1 MPSQTNKY
9 TTNGITYRLN
19 ENGVNGANEAIVE
32 KVEPSAIQNNTLTI
46 PAEITN
52 GDKEYPVTTLAENA
66 ICNEINGP
74 DADNLKNLEEISF
87 EGPITLK
94 SRAISNCYNLKTL
107 RFEAEVKLVE
117 DYAIYFL
124 DDHPLQNKIQIFGG
138 RNTKRAFVDID
149 QNNKE
154 IIKGNVICYN
164 GTPPNQIEIDFQ
176 DMIKENEN
184 FCYVEDGD
192 EIIIKRI
199 KNKSKVVTI
208 PEKIEGKKVTV
219 ESYIANSDSNSLLE
233 EIVFPKTIDKIPRY
247 TLYECANLKKI
258 TITNPNCDI
267 DNEFI
272 ELDNNTQHID
282 LIAPTGSKAQTF
294 ADNQSIFEFKE
305 LATNISN
312 QAKETDDFKYIEN
325 ENNVTITKIKRLDNA
340 SKVII
345 PKQIEGKNV
354 ENIDFTAFDEV
365 RDKVKIVEI
374 KSNIKTIEKEL
385 FKNCKKLTQ
394 VTLPETIEKISDGA
408 FSGTENLTSL
418 TIPNTTNTIANNAF
432 EGCKINL
439 ISDSQDVKNYV
450 DTLGT
455 SNVTFQKLQTLLNE
469 WQCFENITPMYQLD
483 VTTDL
488 ESINNKL
495 KEYKDQIQDNDQK
508 QKIEELCNEIKSVNL
523 TTNDIKYIAFSLPED
538 EKIYKI
544 AVAAA
549 NYNKI
554 KSLTDQL
561 KRSNIVYEPSIKAYR
576 QDKNQGP
583 EQYERYLYDFNKTI
597 NGEAQAKKDLDNKSP
612 LEHTRN
618 PYSFESNK
626 DEYYNPIYVNRY
638 RKSKENPVIVKK
650 IFGKLRN
657 IGNLNDPE
665 HQGLFKNLKKYARLL
680 NHMAGDSQN
689 KLNENDKDA
698 RSAHLS
704 IKLLLSK
711 PFKIV
716 VLTAALIF
724 AGTTLLPILANFAF
738 SVGMIPGIIASGGLA
753 NPAVQHSLSAALYTG
768 IAAIG
773 TGFMAYMVRHL
784 NKKKEQKLAQHE
796 QRTDTTGT
804 SSEGQQ
810 EQRTDT
816 AGTSSEGQQEQRTD
830 TAGTSSEGQQEEE
843 TQEVGTKMTE
853 ADVLKMINHE
863 FGELKQLKQ
872 DYEESK
878 NLPENNNNEKVN
890 QNKILEGKYK
900 DQKELF
906 INLLLDYYTNYP
918 VKFEGGSLTI

>member
-9 TTNGITYRLN
+9 STNGITYRLN

-117 DYAIYFL
+117 DAEVKLVEDYAIYFL

-192 EIIIKRI
+192 KII
-199 KNKSKVVTI
+199 
-208 PEKIEGKKVTV
+208 
-219 ESYIANSDSNSLLE
+219 
-233 EIVFPKTIDKIPRY
+233 
-247 TLYECANLKKI
+247 
-258 TITNPNCDI
+258 
-267 DNEFI
+267 
-272 ELDNNTQHID
+272 
-282 LIAPTGSKAQTF
+282 
-294 ADNQSIFEFKE
+294 
-305 LATNISN
+305 
-312 QAKETDDFKYIEN
+312 
-325 ENNVTITKIKRLDNA
+325 ITKIKEECGD
-340 SKVII
+340 KVII
-345 PKQIEGKNV
+345 PEQIEGKNV
-354 ENIDFTAFDEV
+354 VNIDSTTFDEV
-365 RDKVKIVEI
+365 RDKVKIVDI
-374 KSNIKTIEKEL
+374 KSNIKTIEKGL
-385 FKNCKKLTQ
+385 FKNCKFLNNLI
-394 VTLPETIEKISDGA
+394 LPSTIETIEDEAFYNAEGLKVLAIQPNENNNISIAQTA
-408 FSGTENLTSL
+408 FDK
-418 TIPNTTNTIANNAF
+418 
-432 EGCKINL
+432 CKINI
-439 ISDSQDVKNYV
+439 ISTHEDVKKYVKNQSSNKENSIKVFDSVDDYNYWNEFEEENYDEYGEVRVV
-450 DTLGT
+450 DDKDEFIRFLENIATNQT
-455 SNVTFQKLQTLLNE
+455 SN
-469 WQCFENITPMYQLD
+469 
-483 VTTDL
+483 
-488 ESINNKL
+488 
-495 KEYKDQIQDNDQK
+495 
-508 QKIEELCNEIKSVNL
+508 EEIRNL
-523 TTNDIKYIAFSLPED
+523 INDIKNNNSNG
-538 EKIYKI
+538 EKIITVSNPSQDSVFKLLVTDDIYK
-544 AVAAA
+544 
-549 NYNKI
+549 KI
-554 KSLTDQL
+554 KKLQE
-561 KRSNIVYEPSIKAYR
+561 KNIIGDGIKKYIEN
-576 QDKNQGP
+576 NQNAGP
-583 EQYERYLYDFNKTI
+583 QQYERYLYEFNKQVH
-597 NGEAQAKKDLDNKSP
+597 GEQKAMEFLNNKSP
-612 LEHTRN
+612 LKNQRQKYDFEEKNSEHYN
-618 PYSFESNK
+618 
-626 DEYYNPIYVNRY
+626 YYNNIYIKRY
-638 RKSKENPVIVKK
+638 INKIKK
-650 IFGKLRN
+650 KPTPKRFKLKGK
-657 IGNLNDPE
+657 GNLNNPE
-665 HQGLFKNLKKYARLL
+665 HQGLSKNLKKYARLL

-698 RSAHLS
+698 RSAHIS
-704 IKLLLSK
+704 AKLLLSK

-816 AGTSSEGQQEQRTD
+816 T
-830 TAGTSSEGQQEEE
+830 GTSSEGQQEEE

-853 ADVLKMINHE
+853 ADVLKMINEE
-863 FGELKQLKQ
+863 FSELKKIKQ
-872 DYEESK
+872 HYEEAQD
-878 NLPENNNNEKVN
+878 LPENGNNEKN
-890 QNKILEGKYK
+890 EEINELEKTYK
-900 DQKELF
+900 KQKEYF
-906 INLLLDYYTNYP
+906 VNLLLDYYINYP